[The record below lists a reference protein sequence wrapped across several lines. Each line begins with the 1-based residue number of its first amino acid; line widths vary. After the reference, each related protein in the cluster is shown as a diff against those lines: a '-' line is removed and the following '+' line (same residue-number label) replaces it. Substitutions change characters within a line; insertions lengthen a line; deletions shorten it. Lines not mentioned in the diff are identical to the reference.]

1 MVVRQGMSIA
11 LAGIG
16 VGVVG
21 SVALTRLM
29 ASLLYEVEPNDPQTF
44 VVVTAAFATVAL
56 VACCVPALK
65 AANVDPAIALR
76 YE

>member
-1 MVVRQGMSIA
+1 MS
-11 LAGIG
+11 
-16 VGVVG
+16 
-21 SVALTRLM
+21 
-29 ASLLYEVEPNDPQTF
+29 SLLYEVEPSDPQTF

-65 AANVDPAIALR
+65 ASHVDPAIALR